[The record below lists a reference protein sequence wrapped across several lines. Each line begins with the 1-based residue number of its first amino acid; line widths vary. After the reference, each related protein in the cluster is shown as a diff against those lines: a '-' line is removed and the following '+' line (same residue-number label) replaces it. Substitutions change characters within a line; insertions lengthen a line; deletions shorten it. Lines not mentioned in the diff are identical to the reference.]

1 MVPLGIPRLAE
12 RNLVRAVWS
21 RMRRCED
28 PSGSR
33 PAGLAFLIRQRLGA
47 QRITLFCL
55 ASGTDWERAGVTHAT
70 AQQLL
75 VRGLIDLILC
85 DYSTTLRQRRTLC
98 QSRQCSVSWGRTSL
112 GGRPYAGTA
121 KFPR

>member
-1 MVPLGIPRLAE
+1 
-12 RNLVRAVWS
+12 
-21 RMRRCED
+21 MRRCED

-75 VRGLIDLILC
+75 VRGLID
-85 DYSTTLRQRRTLC
+85 RK
-98 QSRQCSVSWGRTSL
+98 QSAGRFKLTPL
-112 GGRPYAGTA
+112 GREVFAALLKPPVNDHDGS
-121 KFPR
+121 